1 QILTLSV
8 WLRQEWCDLRL
19 KWDPSEYGGV
29 KVLNIP
35 SEKLWKPDLVLY
47 NNADGD
53 FHITLQTKA
62 IVYHTGKIVW
72 EPPAI
77 YKSYCPIDVEY
88 FPFDIQECFLKI
100 SSWTYHGD
108 ELDLQHLCNGTV
120 VNTEDDPQKAAVVIQ
135 RGIDL
140 TDYYYN
146 VEWDILNVTA
156 MQKTKFYPCCDEP
169 YPDITFNLTLRR
181 RTLFYSL
188 NLIMPCVSISCLT
201 VLVFYLPS
209 DSGEKIT
216 LSISIL
222 LALTVFFLLL
232 SDMNPPTSLVIPLIG
247 KYLLFIMIIVT
258 MSITFTVYTLHIHF
272 KSPTTHKMSP
282 WVKEIFTELL
292 PKFLFM
298 KRPELHKKS
307 KTANSAR
314 VVNGVDLEENLQ
326 AMEPLHT
333 YENVIRSRRDISEAE
348 PTTNYYPP
356 EVMDA
361 IKGVTFIANHLRK
374 GDEDVEE
381 ERDWKY
387 IAMVMDR
394 FFLYIFTTACLCG
407 TLSIFLTAP
416 SLYDSRE
423 HMALIDPNDTC
434 IY

>member
-1 QILTLSV
+1 MYLYYLS
-8 WLRQEWCDLRL
+8 
-19 KWDPSEYGGV
+19 S
-29 KVLNIP
+29 
-35 SEKLWKPDLVLY
+35 S
-47 NNADGD
+47 ADGD

-72 EPPAI
+72 EPPVI

-108 ELDLQHLCNGTV
+108 EMDLQHLCNGSV
-120 VNTEDDPQKAAVVIQ
+120 VNTEADPEKAEVIIQ

-156 MQKTKFYPCCDEP
+156 MKRVKFYPCCDEP

-258 MSITFTVYTLHIHF
+258 MSITLTVYTLHIHF

-307 KTANSAR
+307 KSPNAVRAA
-314 VVNGVDLEENLQ
+314 NGVELEESAPAL
-326 AMEPLHT
+326 EPLHT
-333 YENVIRSRRDISEAE
+333 YENVVRSRGDISEVE
-348 PTTNYYPP
+348 PSTNYYPP

-374 GDEDVEE
+374 GDEDIEV
-381 ERDWKY
+381 R
-387 IAMVMDR
+387 A
-394 FFLYIFTTACLCG
+394 FSGFLL
-407 TLSIFLTAP
+407 
-416 SLYDSRE
+416 
-423 HMALIDPNDTC
+423 LIS
-434 IY
+434 